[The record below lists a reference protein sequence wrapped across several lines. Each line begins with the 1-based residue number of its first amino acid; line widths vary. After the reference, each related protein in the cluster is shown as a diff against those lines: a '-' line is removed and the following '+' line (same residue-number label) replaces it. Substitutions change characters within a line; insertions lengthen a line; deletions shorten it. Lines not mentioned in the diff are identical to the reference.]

1 MTEAERATLIGR
13 TLQEHKSLK
22 QHLGCLATKADH
34 MAQAVAEG
42 LRLITG
48 ETTGHADGGSLI
60 VSKTANSMMVA
71 SCDWPSVEAIG
82 ELVAERAATEKRLAE
97 VEECLRKMGMGEY
110 VRGGDQ

>member
-1 MTEAERATLIGR
+1 MTDSERDALIGR
-13 TLQEHKSLK
+13 ALQEHKCLK

-34 MAQAVAEG
+34 MTQAVAEG

-60 VSKTANSMMVA
+60 VAKTANSMMVA
-71 SCDWPSVEAIG
+71 SCDWPSAEAIG

-97 VEECLRKMGMGEY
+97 VAECLRKMGMGDY
-110 VRGGDQ
+110 AV